1 MDDSIRESLSY
12 FGLYRKMLRVK
23 KSIVPELVSF
33 GQDKDQ
39 YFLYYEP
46 EHTVSDKII
55 VWVHGGG
62 WNAGTPKYFDFA
74 GQCVANAGYRFVSVG
89 YRLSPKNKYPCQ
101 IEDVCAG
108 YKAAL
113 RYLEG
118 KKINTSKVIVSGS
131 SAGAHLSSIMCYSKA
146 IQDRYDVDVSNVI
159 GFIGV
164 GGPYSFSVRTS
175 LSVKLLLDQLFE
187 KNYDR
192 TKGEPCSLV
201 NASNISMLLIQS
213 RHDGLI
219 DFSCA
224 EELYKKAISLG
235 IACELYEVVDKK
247 NTHSWYT
254 AGMFLETREENKGLD
269 KFFSWIEIV

>member
-23 KSIVPELVSF
+23 KSIVPESVSF

-146 IQDRYDVDVSNVI
+146 IQDR
-159 GFIGV
+159 
-164 GGPYSFSVRTS
+164 
-175 LSVKLLLDQLFE
+175 
-187 KNYDR
+187 
-192 TKGEPCSLV
+192 
-201 NASNISMLLIQS
+201 
-213 RHDGLI
+213 
-219 DFSCA
+219 
-224 EELYKKAISLG
+224 
-235 IACELYEVVDKK
+235 
-247 NTHSWYT
+247 
-254 AGMFLETREENKGLD
+254 
-269 KFFSWIEIV
+269 